1 MKPPQAFGEAHMFI
15 SLQWLREFVPYTG
28 TVQELADRL
37 TMQGLEVEA
46 ILDPFKDIA
55 GIVVGHVAERA
66 PHPESDH
73 LSVCRVDVGGPE
85 LLQIVCGAPNV
96 AAGQNVPVALLGT
109 TMPGGME
116 IKKAKLRGVV
126 STGMIC
132 SERELGLS
140 EDHVG
145 IMVLP
150 ASLRPGQLLTEALG
164 LEREVIEV
172 SITPNRADCL
182 SVLGIARETALG
194 FGLPLTMPA
203 LNLKE
208 DADAGDATKVV
219 RIDIKDGE
227 LCPVYRARVLTG
239 AKIGPSPDWMR
250 YRLLAIGQR
259 PISNIVDVTNY
270 ILMEL
275 GQPLHS
281 FDRALL
287 KGDVIRVAPATPD
300 KEVGQSITTLDGQE
314 RKLLG
319 SDLLIWD
326 AERPV
331 ALAGVMGGANSSITD
346 ASTEVLLECAI
357 FRPGTIRKTA
367 RRLALPSES
376 SYRFERGVD
385 QAGSLFALE
394 RASQLMAEVSGAK
407 VMRGIAMS
415 EPKPW
420 VAREHDFRIERCNA
434 LLGLELTP
442 EFCRATLTGLGCPVN
457 DADPARWRVGSP
469 SYRLDLER
477 EVDLFEECGRV
488 YGLDRIPAVLPRISK
503 ALDSVQM
510 SDTEFGFLQ
519 ELKAW
524 AVGSG
529 LREAINYSFVGT
541 DDLDRL
547 NLPVE
552 GRIRIAN
559 PLSED
564 QNVLRTEI
572 APGLLNNVRHNLAQ
586 GNASVRL
593 FEIAKAFVEDAA
605 SDTGARENS
614 RLGMLVHGARHSQ
627 EWPWEQG
634 EADYLDVK
642 GLVENLLAH
651 LRLGVGAYVLE
662 PEHPYLAP
670 CVRVEVSDTKAGK
683 SGAKLVGRIGRVEP
697 KIADAYHA
705 RKEVWLADLDADL
718 LRALSRATTPSF
730 KSLPKFPPVRRDVTV
745 ICPATLHAE
754 AVEAAIREIK
764 PKNLESLALV
774 AVYAPED
781 SSETTRNLTFRL
793 TYRHAER
800 TLVDKEVDKEH
811 GKVLAGLPQKL
822 PVRI

>member
-1 MKPPQAFGEAHMFI
+1 MFV

-28 TVQELADRL
+28 SVQDLADRL

-46 ILDPFKDIA
+46 ILDPFEAIA
-55 GIVVGHVAERA
+55 KIVVGHVLERA
-66 PHPESDH
+66 AHPESDH
-73 LSVCRVDVGGPE
+73 LSVCTVDVGQPE
-85 LLQIVCGAPNV
+85 TLQIVCGAPNV
-96 AAGQNVPVALLGT
+96 AKGQNVPVATIGT

-116 IKKAKLRGVV
+116 IKRAKLRGVE
-126 STGMIC
+126 SRGMIC
-132 SERELGLS
+132 SGRELGLS
-140 EDHVG
+140 EEHAG

-150 ASLRPGQLLTEALG
+150 PDFKPGQLLTEALG

-182 SVLGIARETALG
+182 SVLGIAREAALG
-194 FGLPLTMPA
+194 FGLPLSMPK
-203 LNLKE
+203 LDLVE
-208 DADAGDATKVV
+208 DASAGDAEKLV
-219 RIDIKDGE
+219 RIDIADPE

-239 AKIGPSPDWMR
+239 AKIGPSPDWLR

-275 GQPLHS
+275 GQPLHA
-281 FDRALL
+281 FDKSLL

-300 KEVGQSITTLDGQE
+300 QEGGQQITTLDGQE

-331 ALAGVMGGANSSITD
+331 ALAGVMGGANSSISG

-367 RRLALPSES
+367 RRLALPSEA

-385 QAGSLFALE
+385 QVGSLFALN
-394 RASQLMAEVSGAK
+394 RAAQLMAEVSGAK
-407 VMRGIAMS
+407 VMSGIACS

-420 VAREHDFRIERCNA
+420 ADRSHIFRIGRCNA

-442 EFCRATLTGLGCPVN
+442 EFCRTTLTGLGCGVDDSI
-457 DADPARWRVGSP
+457 DAGGPACWQVSSP
-469 SYRLDLER
+469 SHRLDLER

-488 YGLDRIPAVLPRISK
+488 HGLDRIPAVLPKISK
-503 ALDSVQM
+503 SLDSVQL

-519 ELKAW
+519 GLKAW

-529 LREAINYSFVGT
+529 LREAVNYSFVGT

-552 GRIRIAN
+552 GRIKIAN

-564 QNVLRTEI
+564 QDVLRTEI
-572 APGLLNNVRHNLAQ
+572 APGLLNNVRHNISQ
-586 GNASVRL
+586 GNACLRL
-593 FEIAKAFVEDAA
+593 FEVAKAFIADPT
-605 SDTGARENS
+605 SDTSARENS
-614 RLGMLVHGARHSQ
+614 RLGLLVHGLRHSQ

-642 GLVENLLAH
+642 GLVENLLGH
-651 LRLGVGAYVLE
+651 YRLADQKNPASFVLE
-662 PEHPYLAP
+662 PGHPYLEP
-670 CVRVEVSDTKAGK
+670 CVRVEAPCKDGGK
-683 SGAKLVGRIGRVEP
+683 LIGRMGRVQP

-705 RKEVWLADLDADL
+705 RKDIWLADLDADL
-718 LRALSRATTPSF
+718 LRELSRALTPVF
-730 KSLPKFPPVRRDVTV
+730 RSLPKFPPVRRDVTV
-745 ICPATLHAE
+745 ICPATLKSSE
-754 AVEAAIREIK
+754 VEAAIRDIR
-764 PKNLESLALV
+764 PKQLESLALV
-774 AVYAPED
+774 AVYAPEAAD
-781 SSETTRNLTFRL
+781 SATAERNLTFRL
-793 TYRHAER
+793 TYRHNER

-811 GKVLAGLPQKL
+811 GKVLSGLPQKL

>member
-1 MKPPQAFGEAHMFI
+1 MHI
-15 SLQWLREFVPYTG
+15 SLQWLREFVPFQG
-28 TVQELADRL
+28 TVQELAERL

-46 ILDPFKDIA
+46 IIDPFEAIA
-55 GIVVGHVAERA
+55 SIVVGHVLECAD
-66 PHPESDH
+66 HPDSDH
-73 LSVCRVDVGGPE
+73 LHVCSVDVGGPE
-85 LLQIVCGAPNV
+85 VLQIVCGAPNV
-96 AAGQNVPVALLGT
+96 AKGQKVPVALIGT
-109 TMPGGME
+109 TMPGGMQ
-116 IKKAKLRGVV
+116 IKKGKLRGVA
-126 STGMIC
+126 SHGMIC

-140 EDHVG
+140 EDHEG

-150 ASLRPGQLLTEALG
+150 ETFAPGKLLVDALG

-208 DADAGDATKVV
+208 DASAGDANTVV
-219 RIDIKDGE
+219 RIDIADGE
-227 LCPVYRARVLTG
+227 LCPVYRARALTG
-239 AKIGPSPDWMR
+239 VKIAKSPDWMR
-250 YRLLAIGQR
+250 YRLIAIGQR

-281 FDRALL
+281 FDRSLL
-287 KGDVIRVAPATPD
+287 KGDVIRIAPASD
-300 KEVGQSITTLDGQE
+300 GQSITTLDGQE

-346 ASTEVLLECAI
+346 ESTEVLLECAI

-367 RRLALPSES
+367 RRLALPSEA

-385 QAGSLFALE
+385 QVGSLFALE
-394 RASQLMAEVSGAK
+394 RAAQLMAEVSGAR
-407 VMRGIAMS
+407 VLTGIAMA

-420 VAREHDFRIERCNA
+420 AERSHGFRIDRCNA
-434 LLGLELTP
+434 LLGLSLTP
-442 EFCRATLTGLGCPVN
+442 EFCKTTLTGLGCTVDDSN
-457 DADPARWRVGSP
+457 AANWRVTSP
-469 SYRLDLER
+469 PHRLDLER

-488 YGLDRIPAVLPRISK
+488 HGLDRIPAVLPRISK
-503 ALDSVQM
+503 SLDSVQM
-510 SDTEFGFLQ
+510 RDTEFGFLQ
-519 ELKAW
+519 RLKAW
-524 AVGSG
+524 AVGAG

-552 GRIRIAN
+552 GRITIAN

-586 GNASVRL
+586 GNASLRL
-593 FEIAKAFVEDAA
+593 FEVAKAFVEDTT

-651 LRLGVGAYVLE
+651 LRLGPASFILE
-662 PEHPYLAP
+662 PAHPYLEP
-670 CVRVEVSDTKAGK
+670 CVRVEVAAK
-683 SGAKLVGRIGRVEP
+683 SGVRLVGRMGRVQP

-705 RKEVWLADLDADL
+705 RKDIWLADMDADL
-718 LRALSRATTPSF
+718 LRELSRATKPSF

-754 AVEAAIREIK
+754 AIEAAVLEIK

-774 AVYAPED
+774 AVYAPEGTAD
-781 SSETTRNLTFRL
+781 GKGERNLTFRL
-793 TYRHAER
+793 TYRHADR

-811 GKVLAGLPQKL
+811 GKVLSGLPQKL

>member
-1 MKPPQAFGEAHMFI
+1 MHI

-28 TVQELADRL
+28 TVKDLADRL

-46 ILDPFKDIA
+46 ILDPFASIA
-55 GIVVGHVAERA
+55 QIVVGHVLERA
-66 PHPESDH
+66 QHPESDH
-73 LSVCRVDVGGPE
+73 LSICTVDVGQPE
-85 LLQIVCGAPNV
+85 MLTIVCGAPNV
-96 AAGQNVPVALLGT
+96 AKGQNVPVALIGT

-116 IKKAKLRGVV
+116 IKRAKLRGVE
-126 STGMIC
+126 SRGMIC

-140 EDHVG
+140 EEHAG

-150 ASLRPGQLLTEALG
+150 AGLRSGQLLTEALG

-182 SVLGIARETALG
+182 SVLGIAREAALG
-194 FGLPLTMPA
+194 FGLPLTMPKV
-203 LNLKE
+203 NLVE
-208 DADAGDATKVV
+208 DASAGDATKVV
-219 RIDIKDGE
+219 RIDIPDGE
-227 LCPVYRARVLTG
+227 LCPVYRGRVLTN
-239 AKIGPSPDWMR
+239 AKIGPSPDWLR

-275 GQPLHS
+275 GQPLHA
-281 FDRALL
+281 FDRSLL
-287 KGDVIRVAPATPD
+287 KGDVIRVAPATD
-300 KEVGQSITTLDGQE
+300 GQAITTLDGAE

-331 ALAGVMGGANSSITD
+331 ALAGVMGGANSSISD

-367 RRLALPSES
+367 RRLALPSEA

-385 QAGSLFALE
+385 QVGSLFALE
-394 RASQLMAEVSGAK
+394 RATQLMAEVSGAK
-407 VMRGIAMS
+407 VMTGIAVS

-420 VAREHDFRIERCNA
+420 ADRLHIFRIDRCNA
-434 LLGLELTP
+434 LLGLDLTP
-442 EFCRATLTGLGCPVN
+442 EFCRTTLTGLGCNVN
-457 DADPARWRVGSP
+457 DSDPACWRVSSP
-469 SYRLDLER
+469 PHRLDLER

-488 YGLDRIPAVLPRISK
+488 HGLDRIPAVLPKISK
-503 ALDSVQM
+503 SLDSVQM
-510 SDTEFGFLQ
+510 SDTEFGFIQ
-519 ELKAW
+519 GLKAW
-524 AVGSG
+524 AVGAG

-541 DDLDRL
+541 GDLDRL

-564 QNVLRTEI
+564 QDVLRTEI
-572 APGLLNNVRHNLAQ
+572 APGLLNNVRHNLSQ
-586 GNASVRL
+586 GNASLRL
-593 FEIAKAFVEDAA
+593 FEVAKAFVADAT
-605 SDTGARENS
+605 SDTSAAENS
-614 RLGMLVHGARHSQ
+614 RLGLLVHGLRHSQ

-642 GLVENLLAH
+642 GLVENLLVH
-651 LRLGVGAYVLE
+651 YCLGVADYVLE
-662 PEHPYLAP
+662 PGHAYLEP
-670 CVRVEVSDTKAGK
+670 CVRMVVGGK
-683 SGAKLVGRIGRVEP
+683 LIGRIGRVQP

-705 RKEVWLADLDADL
+705 RKDIWLADLDADL
-718 LRALSRATTPSF
+718 LRTLSRATTPVF
-730 KSLPKFPPVRRDVTV
+730 RSLPKFPPVRRDVTV
-745 ICPATLHAE
+745 ICPASLKASE
-754 AVEAAIREIK
+754 IEAAIRDIR
-764 PKNLESLALV
+764 PKQLEGLALV
-774 AVYAPED
+774 AVYAPETNASD
-781 SSETTRNLTFRL
+781 TAAERNLTFRL

-811 GKVLAGLPQKL
+811 GKVLSGLPQKL

>member
-1 MKPPQAFGEAHMFI
+1 MLI

-28 TVQELADRL
+28 TVQALADRL

-46 ILDPFKDIA
+46 ILDPFESIA
-55 GIVVGHVAERA
+55 GIVVGHVLECA

-73 LSVCRVDVGGPE
+73 LSVCSVDLGAGEPA
-85 LLQIVCGAPNV
+85 QIVCGAPNV
-96 AAGQNVPVALLGT
+96 AKGQKVPVAPMGA
-109 TMPGGME
+109 TMPDGMQ
-116 IKKAKLRGVV
+116 IKKTKLRGVL
-126 STGMIC
+126 SCGMIC

-140 EDHVG
+140 EDHAG

-150 ASLRPGQLLTEALG
+150 GDFVPGAPLVDALR

-182 SVLGIARETALG
+182 SVLGIAREAALG
-194 FGLPLTMPA
+194 FGLPLTMPT
-203 LNLKE
+203 LNLVE
-208 DADAGDATKVV
+208 DPAAGDAAKAV
-219 RIDIKDGE
+219 RLQIDDPE

-239 AKIGPSPDWMR
+239 AAIKPSPAWMR

-259 PISNIVDVTNY
+259 PINNIVDVTNY

-281 FDRALL
+281 FDRTLL
-287 KGDVIRVAPATPD
+287 KGGVIRVAPATPD
-300 KEVGQSITTLDGQE
+300 AECGRTITTLDGQE

-331 ALAGVMGGANSSITD
+331 ALAGVMGGANSSISD

-367 RRLALPSES
+367 RRLALPSEA

-385 QAGSLFALE
+385 QVGSVFALE
-394 RASQLMAEVSGAK
+394 RATQLMAELSGAK
-407 VMRGIAMS
+407 VMAGVAVA

-420 VAREHDFRIERCNA
+420 AKREHIFRIAKCNA

-442 EFCRATLTGLGCPVN
+442 EFCRTTLTGLGCTV
-457 DADPARWRVGSP
+457 DATDPACWRVGSP
-469 SYRLDLER
+469 PHRLDLER

-488 YGLDRIPAVLPRISK
+488 HGLDRIPAVLPKISK
-503 ALDSVQM
+503 SLDSAQT
-510 SDTEFGFLQ
+510 SDTEFGFIQ
-519 ELKAW
+519 ALKAW

-547 NLPVE
+547 NLPLE
-552 GRIRIAN
+552 GRITIAN

-564 QNVLRTEI
+564 QNVLRTAI
-572 APGLLNNVRHNLAQ
+572 APGLLNNVRHNIAQ
-586 GNASVRL
+586 GNASLRL
-593 FEIAKAFVEDAA
+593 FEVAKSFHEDAA

-614 RLGMLVHGARHSQ
+614 RLGILVHGPRHTQ
-627 EWPWEQG
+627 EWPWDQG

-651 LRLGVGAYVLE
+651 LRLASADKGAAFILE
-662 PEHPYLAP
+662 PEHPYLEP
-670 CVRVEVSDTKAGK
+670 CVRVEVASKTGVH
-683 SGAKLVGRIGRVEP
+683 LVGRIGRVQP

-705 RKEVWLADLDADL
+705 RKDVWLADMDADL
-718 LRALSRATTPSF
+718 LRTLSRATKPAF
-730 KSLPKFPPVRRDVTV
+730 RSLPKFPPVRRDVTV
-745 ICPATLHAE
+745 ICPATLQAE
-754 AVEAAIREIK
+754 QVEAAIREMK

-774 AVYAPED
+774 AVYAPQD
-781 SSETTRNLTFRL
+781 NTSSESSESKGERNLTFRL
-793 TYRHAER
+793 TYRHADR

-811 GKVLAGLPQKL
+811 GKVLSGLPQKL

>member
-1 MKPPQAFGEAHMFI
+1 MLI

-28 TVQELADRL
+28 TVQALADRL

-46 ILDPFKDIA
+46 ILDPFESIA
-55 GIVVGHVAERA
+55 SIVVGHVLECAD
-66 PHPESDH
+66 HPDSDH
-73 LSVCRVDVGGPE
+73 LHVCSVDVGAGEP
-85 LLQIVCGAPNV
+85 LQIVCGAPNV
-96 AAGQNVPVALLGT
+96 AKGQKVPVALIGA
-109 TMPGGME
+109 TMPGGMQ
-116 IKKAKLRGVV
+116 IKKGKLRGVL
-126 STGMIC
+126 SCGMIC

-140 EDHVG
+140 EDHSG

-150 ASLRPGQLLTEALG
+150 EDFKPGALLVDALN

-194 FGLPLTMPA
+194 FGLPLAMPR
-203 LNLKE
+203 LNLVE
-208 DADAGDATKVV
+208 DASAGKADDVV
-219 RIDIKDGE
+219 RIEIADGE

-239 AKIGPSPDWMR
+239 AKIQPSPAWMR

-281 FDRALL
+281 FDRSLL
-287 KGDVIRVAPATPD
+287 KGGVVRVAPAQD
-300 KEVGQSITTLDGQE
+300 GMNITTLDGQE

-331 ALAGVMGGANSSITD
+331 ALAGVMGGANSSISD

-367 RRLALPSES
+367 RRLALPSEA

-385 QAGSLFALE
+385 QVGSVFALE
-394 RASQLMAEVSGAK
+394 RAAQLMAEVSGAK
-407 VMRGIAMS
+407 VLAGVAVA

-420 VAREHDFRIERCNA
+420 ATRTHIFRIAKCNA

-442 EFCRATLTGLGCPVN
+442 EFCRTTLTGLGCQV
-457 DADPARWRVGSP
+457 DAADPACWKVTSP
-469 SYRLDLER
+469 SHRLDLER

-488 YGLDRIPAVLPRISK
+488 HGLDRIPAVLPKISK
-503 ALDSVQM
+503 SLDSTQA
-510 SDTEFGFLQ
+510 SDTVFGFLQ
-519 ELKAW
+519 SLKAW
-524 AVGSG
+524 AVGAG

-547 NLPVE
+547 NLPQA
-552 GRIRIAN
+552 GRIMIAN

-572 APGLLNNVRHNLAQ
+572 APGLLNNVRHNIAQ
-586 GNASVRL
+586 GNGSLRL
-593 FEIAKAFVEDAA
+593 FEIAKAFVEDAT

-614 RLGMLVHGARHSQ
+614 RLGLLVHGQRHTQ

-634 EADYLDVK
+634 EADYLDAK

-651 LRLGVGAYVLE
+651 LRLGPGAFILE
-662 PEHPYLAP
+662 PEHAYLEP
-670 CVRVEVSDTKAGK
+670 CVRVEVSTKTGVH
-683 SGAKLVGRIGRVEP
+683 LVGRIGRVQP

-705 RKEVWLADLDADL
+705 RKDVWLADMDADL
-718 LRALSRATTPSF
+718 LRELSRATKPAF
-730 KSLPKFPPVRRDVTV
+730 KSLPKFPPSRRDVTV
-745 ICPATLHAE
+745 ICPASLRAE
-754 AVEAAIREIK
+754 QVEAAIREMK

-774 AVYAPED
+774 AVYSPED
-781 SSETTRNLTFRL
+781 NKDERNLTFRL
-793 TYRHAER
+793 TYRHADR

>member
-1 MKPPQAFGEAHMFI
+1 MLI
-15 SLQWLREFVPYTG
+15 SVQWLREFVPYTG

-46 ILDPFKDIA
+46 IIDPFESIA
-55 GIVVGHVAERA
+55 GIVVGHVLECAD
-66 PHPESDH
+66 HPDSDH
-73 LSVCRVDVGGPE
+73 LHVCSVDVGGPE
-85 LLQIVCGAPNV
+85 ALQIVCGAPNV
-96 AAGQNVPVALLGT
+96 AKGQKVPVAPIGT
-109 TMPGGME
+109 TMPGGMQ
-116 IKKAKLRGVV
+116 IKKGKLRGVA
-126 STGMIC
+126 SHGMIC

-140 EDHVG
+140 EDHEG

-150 ASLRPGQLLTEALG
+150 ASLRPGQPLTEALG
-164 LEREVIEV
+164 LEREVLEV

-203 LNLKE
+203 LNLVA
-208 DADAGDATKVV
+208 DADAGDATAVV
-219 RIDIKDGE
+219 RIEIADGE
-227 LCPVYRARVLTG
+227 LCPVYRARALSGVTI
-239 AKIGPSPDWMR
+239 AKSPDWLR
-250 YRLLAIGQR
+250 YRLIAIGQR

-275 GQPLHS
+275 GQPLHA
-281 FDRALL
+281 FDRGLL
-287 KGDVIRVAPATPD
+287 KGGVVRVAPAQD
-300 KEVGQSITTLDGQE
+300 GMSITTLDGQE

-331 ALAGVMGGANSSITD
+331 ALAGVMGGANSSVSD
-346 ASTEVLLECAI
+346 ATSEVLLECAI

-367 RRLALPSES
+367 RRLALPSEA

-385 QAGSLFALE
+385 QVASLFALE
-394 RASQLMAEVSGAK
+394 RAAQLMAEVSGAR
-407 VMRGIAMS
+407 VMRGIAVA

-420 VAREHDFRIERCNA
+420 VTREHTFRIDRCNA

-442 EFCRATLTGLGCPVN
+442 EFCKTTLTGLGCGVD
-457 DADPARWRVGSP
+457 DADPANWRVTSP
-469 SYRLDLER
+469 PHRLDLER

-488 YGLDRIPAVLPRISK
+488 HGLDRIPAVLPKISK
-503 ALDSVQM
+503 SLDSVQLR
-510 SDTEFGFLQ
+510 DTEFGFLQ
-519 ELKAW
+519 SLKAW
-524 AVGSG
+524 AVASG
-529 LREAINYSFVGT
+529 LREAVNYSFVGT

-547 NLPVE
+547 HLPQE
-552 GRIRIAN
+552 GRIMIAN

-572 APGLLNNVRHNLAQ
+572 APGLLNNVRHNLSQ
-586 GNASVRL
+586 GNASLRL
-593 FEIAKAFVEDAA
+593 FEIAKAFREDAQ

-614 RLGMLVHGARHSQ
+614 RLGLLVHGARHGQ

-634 EADYLDVK
+634 EADYLDMK

-651 LRLGVGAYVLE
+651 LRLGPAAFVLE
-662 PEHPYLAP
+662 PEHPYLSP
-670 CVRVEVSDTKAGK
+670 CVRVEVP
-683 SGAKLVGRIGRVEP
+683 GADGPVLAGRIGRVEP

-705 RKEVWLADLDADL
+705 RKDVWLADLDADL
-718 LRALSRATTPSF
+718 LRSLHCATSPSF
-730 KSLPKFPPVRRDVTV
+730 RNLPKFPPVRRDVTV
-745 ICPATLHAE
+745 ICPATLNAE
-754 AVEAAIREIK
+754 AVEAAIGELK
-764 PKNLESLALV
+764 PKNLESIALV

-781 SSETTRNLTFRL
+781 KAPDAAEATRNLSFRL

>member
-1 MKPPQAFGEAHMFI
+1 MLI

-28 TVQELADRL
+28 TVQALADRL

-46 ILDPFKDIA
+46 ILDPFESIA
-55 GIVVGHVAERA
+55 KIVVGHVLACA

-73 LSVCRVDVGGPE
+73 LSVCSVDLGAGEPS
-85 LLQIVCGAPNV
+85 QIVCGAPNV
-96 AAGQNVPVALLGT
+96 AQGQKVPVAPLGA
-109 TMPGGME
+109 TMPDGMQ
-116 IKKAKLRGVV
+116 IKKTKLRGVV
-126 STGMIC
+126 SCGMIC

-140 EDHVG
+140 EDHAG

-150 ASLRPGQLLTEALG
+150 EEFVPGQPLVDALN

-194 FGLPLTMPA
+194 FGLPLSMPA
-203 LNLKE
+203 LNLRE
-208 DADAGDATKVV
+208 DAASGAADKAV
-219 RIDIKDGE
+219 RIEIADGE

-239 AKIGPSPDWMR
+239 AAIKPSPAWMR

-275 GQPLHS
+275 GQPLHA
-281 FDRALL
+281 FDRGLL
-287 KGDVIRVAPATPD
+287 KGGVIRVAPATD
-300 KEVGQSITTLDGQE
+300 GQALTTLDGQE

-331 ALAGVMGGANSSITD
+331 ALAGVMGGANSSISD

-367 RRLALPSES
+367 RRLALPSEA

-385 QAGSLFALE
+385 QAGSVFALE
-394 RASQLMAEVSGAK
+394 RAAQLMAEVSGAK
-407 VMRGIAMS
+407 VLSGVAAS

-420 VAREHDFRIERCNA
+420 AARTHIFRIERCNA
-434 LLGLELTP
+434 LLGLTLTP
-442 EFCRATLTGLGCPVN
+442 EFCRTTLTGLGCGVD
-457 DADPARWRVGSP
+457 DADPACWRVSSP
-469 SYRLDLER
+469 PHRLDLER

-488 YGLDRIPAVLPRISK
+488 HGLDRIPALLPKISK
-503 ALDSVQM
+503 SLDSAQT

-519 ELKAW
+519 ALKAW
-524 AVGSG
+524 AVGAG

-547 NLPVE
+547 NLPAE
-552 GRIRIAN
+552 GRIQIAN

-572 APGLLNNVRHNLAQ
+572 APGLLNNVRHNIAQ
-586 GNASVRL
+586 GNASLRL
-593 FEIAKAFVEDAA
+593 FEVAKAFVEDAA

-614 RLGMLVHGARHSQ
+614 RLGMLAHGARHAQ
-627 EWPWEQG
+627 EWPWGQG

-651 LRLGVGAYVLE
+651 LRLGPGAFVLE
-662 PEHPYLAP
+662 PEHAYLEP
-670 CVRVEVSDTKAGK
+670 CVRVEVGN
-683 SGAKLVGRIGRVEP
+683 GGGVRLVGRIGRVQP

-705 RKEVWLADLDADL
+705 RKDVWLADMDADL
-718 LRALSRATTPSF
+718 LRALSRATKPAF
-730 KSLPKFPPVRRDVTV
+730 RSLPKFPPVRRDVTV
-745 ICPATLHAE
+745 ICPATLQAE
-754 AVEAAIREIK
+754 QIEAAIREIK

-781 SSETTRNLTFRL
+781 NKAERNLTFRL

-811 GKVLAGLPQKL
+811 GKALSGLAQKL

>member
-1 MKPPQAFGEAHMFI
+1 MLI

-46 ILDPFKDIA
+46 ILDPFESIA
-55 GIVVGHVAERA
+55 KIVVGHVAERA

-96 AAGQNVPVALLGT
+96 AAGQNVPVALMGT

-140 EDHVG
+140 EDHAG

-150 ASLRPGQLLTEALG
+150 ASFRPGQLLTEALG

-203 LNLKE
+203 LNLVE

-219 RIDIKDGE
+219 RIDIPDGE

-239 AKIGPSPDWMR
+239 ATIGPSPAWMR

-287 KGDVIRVAPATPD
+287 KGDVIRVAPAKD
-300 KEVGQSITTLDGQE
+300 GQTITTLDGQE

-367 RRLALPSES
+367 RRLALPSEA

-385 QAGSLFALE
+385 QVGSLFALE

-407 VMRGIAMS
+407 VMRGIAVS

-420 VAREHDFRIERCNA
+420 VEREHSFRLDRCNA
-434 LLGLELTP
+434 LLGLTLTP
-442 EFCRATLTGLGCPVN
+442 EFCKTTLTGLGCPVN
-457 DADPARWRVGSP
+457 DADPACWRVGSP

-488 YGLDRIPAVLPRISK
+488 HGLDRIPAVLPKISK
-503 ALDSVQM
+503 SLDSVQM
-510 SDTEFGFLQ
+510 SDTEFGFIQ
-519 ELKAW
+519 ALKAW
-524 AVGSG
+524 GVGSG

-572 APGLLNNVRHNLAQ
+572 APGLLNNVRHNLSQ
-586 GNASVRL
+586 GNASLRL

-651 LRLGVGAYVLE
+651 LRLGPGNFVLE

-670 CVRVEVSDTKAGK
+670 CVRVEVAAK
-683 SGAKLVGRIGRVEP
+683 SGPKLVGRMGRVEP

-705 RKEVWLADLDADL
+705 RKEVWLADLDVDL
-718 LRALSRATTPSF
+718 LRALSRATTPAF

-781 SSETTRNLTFRL
+781 NAVERNLTFRL

>member
-1 MKPPQAFGEAHMFI
+1 MLI

-46 ILDPFKDIA
+46 IFDPFKEIA
-55 GIVVGHVAERA
+55 GIVVGHVLECAD
-66 PHPESDH
+66 HPDSDH
-73 LSVCRVDVGGPE
+73 LHVCSVDVGGPE
-85 LLQIVCGAPNV
+85 ALQIVCGAPNV
-96 AAGQNVPVALLGT
+96 AKGQKVPVALVGT
-109 TMPGGME
+109 TMPGGMQ
-116 IKKAKLRGVV
+116 IKKGKLRGVA
-126 STGMIC
+126 SHGMIC

-140 EDHVG
+140 EEHEG

-150 ASLRPGQLLTEALG
+150 ASFAPGTPLVDALG

-208 DADAGDATKVV
+208 NATVGDAAKSV
-219 RIDIKDGE
+219 RIDIADGE

-239 AKIGPSPDWMR
+239 AKIGKSPDWLR
-250 YRLLAIGQR
+250 YRLIAIGQR

-281 FDRALL
+281 FDRSLL
-287 KGDVIRVAPATPD
+287 KGDVIRVAPAND
-300 KEVGQSITTLDGQE
+300 IQSITTLDGQE

-346 ASTEVLLECAI
+346 SSTEVLLECAI

-385 QAGSLFALE
+385 QVGSLFALE
-394 RASQLMAEVSGAK
+394 RAAQLMAEVSGAQ
-407 VMRGIAMS
+407 VMAGIAAS

-420 VAREHDFRIERCNA
+420 AKREHIFRLDRCNA
-434 LLGLELTP
+434 LLGISLSA
-442 EFCRATLTGLGCPVN
+442 EFCRSTLTGLGCTVDDT
-457 DADPARWRVGSP
+457 DAACWRVGSP
-469 SYRLDLER
+469 SHRLDLER

-488 YGLDRIPAVLPRISK
+488 YGLDRIPAVLPEISK
-503 ALDSVQM
+503 SLESVQM
-510 SDTEFGFLQ
+510 SDTEFGFIQ
-519 ELKAW
+519 ALKAW
-524 AVGSG
+524 SVGSG
-529 LREAINYSFVGT
+529 LREAVNYSFVGT
-541 DDLDRL
+541 ADLDRL
-547 NLPVE
+547 NLPVA
-552 GRIRIAN
+552 GRIKIAN

-564 QNVLRTEI
+564 QDVLRTEI
-572 APGLLNNVRHNLAQ
+572 APGLLNNVRHNLSQ
-586 GNASVRL
+586 GNACLRL
-593 FEIAKAFVEDAA
+593 FEVAKAFVEDAD

-634 EADYLDVK
+634 EADYQDVK
-642 GLVENLLAH
+642 GLAENLLVH
-651 LRLGVGAYVLE
+651 LRLGAANYVLE
-662 PEHPYLAP
+662 QEHPYLSP
-670 CVRVEVSDTKAGK
+670 CVRVELPGT
-683 SGAKLVGRIGRVEP
+683 SGPVLVGRLGRVEP
-697 KIADAYHA
+697 KIADCYHA
-705 RKEVWLADLDADL
+705 RKDIWLADLDVDL
-718 LRALSRATTPSF
+718 LRALSRATKPSF

-745 ICPATLHAE
+745 ICPATMHAE
-754 AVEAAIREIK
+754 AVEAAIRELK

-774 AVYAPED
+774 AVYAPEA
-781 SSETTRNLTFRL
+781 SEDKAANAAEATRNLTFRL

-811 GKVLAGLPQKL
+811 GKVLTGLPQKL

>member
-1 MKPPQAFGEAHMFI
+1 MLI

-28 TVQELADRL
+28 TVQALADRL

-46 ILDPFKDIA
+46 ILDPFESIA
-55 GIVVGHVAERA
+55 KIVVGHVLECAA
-66 PHPESDH
+66 HPDSDH
-73 LSVCRVDVGGPE
+73 LHVCTVDVGAAE
-85 LLQIVCGAPNV
+85 ALQIVCGAPNV
-96 AAGQNVPVALLGT
+96 DKGQKVPVALIGT
-109 TMPGGME
+109 TMPDGMQ
-116 IKKAKLRGVV
+116 IKKGKLRGVA
-126 STGMIC
+126 SHGMIC

-140 EDHVG
+140 EDHNG

-150 ASLRPGQLLTEALG
+150 ESFTPGRLLVEALG

-194 FGLPLTMPA
+194 FGLPLSMPG
-203 LNLKE
+203 LNLVE
-208 DADAGDATKVV
+208 DAAAGDATKAV
-219 RIDIKDGE
+219 RLEIADGE

-239 AKIGPSPDWMR
+239 AKIQPSPAWMR
-250 YRLLAIGQR
+250 HRLLAVGQR
-259 PISNIVDVTNY
+259 PINNIVDVTNY

-287 KGDVIRVAPATPD
+287 KGDVIRVAPAAD
-300 KEVGQSITTLDGQE
+300 GMVITTLDGQE

-331 ALAGVMGGANSSITD
+331 ALAGVMGGANSSISD

-367 RRLALPSES
+367 RRLALPSEA

-385 QAGSLFALE
+385 QVGSVFALE
-394 RASQLMAEVSGAK
+394 RAAQLMAETSGAK
-407 VMRGIAMS
+407 VMAGVAVA

-420 VAREHDFRIERCNA
+420 TGRQQIFRIAKCNA

-442 EFCRATLTGLGCPVN
+442 EFCRTTLTGLGCRV
-457 DADPARWRVGSP
+457 DEADPACWRVASP
-469 SYRLDLER
+469 SHRLDLER

-488 YGLDRIPAVLPRISK
+488 HGLDRIPAVLPKISK
-503 ALDSVQM
+503 ALDSTQA
-510 SDTEFGFLQ
+510 SDTVFGFIQ
-519 ELKAW
+519 ALKAW
-524 AVGSG
+524 AVGAG
-529 LREAINYSFVGT
+529 LREAINYSFVGS

-547 NLPVE
+547 NLPE
-552 GRIRIAN
+552 AGRIRIAN

-564 QNVLRTEI
+564 QNTLRTEI
-572 APGLLNNVRHNLAQ
+572 APGLLNNVRHNIAQ
-586 GNASVRL
+586 GNASLRL
-593 FEIAKAFVEDAA
+593 FEVAKSFREDAT

-614 RLGMLVHGARHSQ
+614 RLGMLVHGARHTQ

-634 EADYLDVK
+634 EVDYLDVK
-642 GLVENLLAH
+642 GLVENLLQH
-651 LRLGVGAYVLE
+651 LRLGPAAYVLD
-662 PEHPYLAP
+662 PGHPYLEP
-670 CVRVEVSDTKAGK
+670 CVRVELAGK
-683 SGAKLVGRIGRVEP
+683 DGVSLVGRIGRVQP

-705 RKEVWLADLDADL
+705 RKDVWLADLDADL
-718 LRALSRATTPSF
+718 LRDLSRATKPAF
-730 KSLPKFPPVRRDVTV
+730 ASLPKFPPVRRDVTV
-745 ICPATLHAE
+745 ICPADLRAE
-754 AVEAAIREIK
+754 LVEAAIRELK

-774 AVYAPED
+774 AVYAPE
-781 SSETTRNLTFRL
+781 STGGAKAERNLTFRL
-793 TYRHAER
+793 TYRHADR

-811 GKVLAGLPQKL
+811 GKVLSGLPQKL

>member
-1 MKPPQAFGEAHMFI
+1 MFI

-28 TVQELADRL
+28 TVKDLADRL
-37 TMQGLEVEA
+37 TMQGLEVEGVF
-46 ILDPFKDIA
+46 DPFVSIA
-55 GIVVGHVAERA
+55 SIVVGHVSERVA
-66 PHPESDH
+66 HPEADK
-73 LSVCRVDVGGPE
+73 LSVCTVDVGQPE
-85 LLQIVCGAPNV
+85 PLQIVCGAPNV
-96 AAGQNVPVALLGT
+96 AKGQNVPVALMGT

-126 STGMIC
+126 SCGMIC

-140 EDHVG
+140 EEHAG

-150 ASLRPGQLLTEALG
+150 SAFKPGQLLTEALG

-182 SVLGIARETALG
+182 SVLGIAREAALG
-194 FGLPLTMPA
+194 FGLPLSMPK
-203 LNLKE
+203 LNLVE
-208 DADAGDATKVV
+208 DPAAGDATKVL
-219 RIDIKDGE
+219 RIDIADGE

-239 AKIGPSPDWMR
+239 AKIGPSPDWLR

-275 GQPLHS
+275 GQPLHA
-281 FDRALL
+281 FDRGLL
-287 KGDVIRVAPATPD
+287 KGDVIRVAPASD
-300 KEVGQSITTLDGQE
+300 GQTITTLDGQE

-326 AERPV
+326 AERLV
-331 ALAGVMGGANSSITD
+331 ALAGVMGGGNSSISE
-346 ASTEVLLECAI
+346 ASTEVVLECAI

-367 RRLALPSES
+367 RRLALPSEA

-385 QAGSLFALE
+385 QVGSLFALE
-394 RASQLMAEVSGAK
+394 RAAQLMAEVSGAK
-407 VMRGIAMS
+407 VLQGIACA

-420 VAREHDFRIERCNA
+420 ADRSHIFRIARCNA
-434 LLGLELTP
+434 LLGLDLTD
-442 EFCRATLTGLGCPVN
+442 EFCRTTLTGLGCGV
-457 DADPARWRVGSP
+457 DASDPACWQVSSP
-469 SYRLDLER
+469 SHRLDLER

-488 YGLDRIPAVLPRISK
+488 HGLDRIPAVLPKISK
-503 ALDSVQM
+503 SLDSVQM

-519 ELKAW
+519 GLKAW
-524 AVGSG
+524 AVGAG

-547 NLPVE
+547 NLPE
-552 GRIRIAN
+552 QGRIRIAN

-564 QNVLRTEI
+564 QNVLRLEI
-572 APGLLNNVRHNLAQ
+572 APGLLNNVRHNLSQ
-586 GNASVRL
+586 GNASLRL
-593 FEIAKAFVEDAA
+593 FEVAKAFVSDAS
-605 SDTGARENS
+605 SDTSARENS
-614 RLGMLVHGARHSQ
+614 RLGMLVHGQRHSQ

-634 EADYLDVK
+634 EAGYQDVK
-642 GLVENLLAH
+642 GLVENLLTH
-651 LRLGVGAYVLE
+651 YRLGVGQYVLE
-662 PEHPYLAP
+662 PGHAYLEP
-670 CVRVEVSDTKAGK
+670 CVRVELPGKDGDT
-683 SGAKLVGRIGRVEP
+683 LIGRLGRVQP

-705 RKEVWLADLDADL
+705 RKDIWLADLDADL
-718 LRALSRATTPSF
+718 LRSLSRANTPRF

-745 ICPATLHAE
+745 ICPATLKSQD
-754 AVEAAIREIK
+754 VEAAIRDIR
-764 PKNLESLALV
+764 PKQLESLALV
-774 AVYAPED
+774 AVYTPEATASD
-781 SSETTRNLTFRL
+781 ASAERNLTFRL

-811 GKVLAGLPQKL
+811 GKVLSGLPQKL

>member
-1 MKPPQAFGEAHMFI
+1 MLI

-28 TVQELADRL
+28 TVQALADRL

-46 ILDPFKDIA
+46 ILDPFESIA
-55 GIVVGHVAERA
+55 TIVVGHVLECAD
-66 PHPESDH
+66 HPDSDH
-73 LSVCRVDVGGPE
+73 LHVCSVDVGAGEP
-85 LLQIVCGAPNV
+85 LQIVCGAPNV
-96 AAGQNVPVALLGT
+96 AKGQKVPVATIGA
-109 TMPGGME
+109 TMPDGMQ
-116 IKKAKLRGVV
+116 IKKGKLRGVL
-126 STGMIC
+126 SCGMIC

-140 EDHVG
+140 EDHAG

-150 ASLRPGQLLTEALG
+150 EAFAPGALLVDALG

-194 FGLPLTMPA
+194 FGLPLSMPK
-203 LNLKE
+203 LNLAE
-208 DADAGDATKVV
+208 DAAAGKADDAV
-219 RIDIKDGE
+219 RIEIADGE

-239 AKIGPSPDWMR
+239 AKIKPSPAWMR

-287 KGDVIRVAPATPD
+287 KGGVIRVAPAQD
-300 KEVGQSITTLDGQE
+300 GQTITTLDGQE

-331 ALAGVMGGANSSITD
+331 ALAGVMGGANSSISDT
-346 ASTEVLLECAI
+346 STEVLLECAI

-367 RRLALPSES
+367 RRLALPSEA

-385 QAGSLFALE
+385 QVGSVFALE
-394 RASQLMAEVSGAK
+394 RAAQLMAEVSGAK
-407 VMRGIAMS
+407 VLAGVAVS

-420 VAREHDFRIERCNA
+420 AAREHSFRIARCNA

-442 EFCRATLTGLGCPVN
+442 EFCRTTLTGLGCQVG
-457 DADPARWRVGSP
+457 DADPACWRVGSP
-469 SYRLDLER
+469 SHRLDLER

-488 YGLDRIPAVLPRISK
+488 HGLDRIPAVLPKISK
-503 ALDSVQM
+503 SLDSAQT
-510 SDTEFGFLQ
+510 SDTVFGFLQ
-519 ELKAW
+519 ALKAW
-524 AVGSG
+524 AVGAG
-529 LREAINYSFVGT
+529 LREAINYSFVGA

-547 NLPVE
+547 NLPAQ
-552 GRIRIAN
+552 GRITIAN

-572 APGLLNNVRHNLAQ
+572 APGLLNNVRHNIAQ
-586 GNASVRL
+586 GNASLRL
-593 FEIAKAFVEDAA
+593 FEVAKAFHEDAT

-614 RLGMLVHGARHSQ
+614 RLGLLVHGQRHAQ
-627 EWPWEQG
+627 EWPWDQG

-642 GLVENLLAH
+642 GLVENLLTH
-651 LRLGVGAYVLE
+651 LRLATAAQGAAYVLE
-662 PEHPYLAP
+662 PEHAYLEP
-670 CVRVEVSDTKAGK
+670 CVRVEVA
-683 SGAKLVGRIGRVEP
+683 AKTGVHLVGRIGRVQP

-705 RKEVWLADLDADL
+705 RKDVWLADLDADL
-718 LRALSRATTPSF
+718 LRELSRATKPAF
-730 KSLPKFPPVRRDVTV
+730 KSLPKFPPSRRDVTV
-745 ICPATLHAE
+745 ICPATLRAE
-754 AVEAAIREIK
+754 QVEAAIREIK

-774 AVYAPED
+774 AVYTPED
-781 SSETTRNLTFRL
+781 GAPSGAKGEGDSKGERNLTFRL
-793 TYRHAER
+793 TYRHADR

-811 GKVLAGLPQKL
+811 GKVLSGLPQKL

>member
-1 MKPPQAFGEAHMFI
+1 MHI
-15 SLQWLREFVPYTG
+15 SLQWLREFVPYQG
-28 TVQELADRL
+28 TVQDLADRL

-46 ILDPFKDIA
+46 ILDPFESIA
-55 GIVVGHVAERA
+55 KIVVGHVLERV
-66 PHPESDH
+66 PHAESDH
-73 LSVCRVDVGGPE
+73 LSVCTVDVGQPDM
-85 LLQIVCGAPNV
+85 LQIVCGAPNV
-96 AAGQNVPVALLGT
+96 AAGQKVPVATIGT
-109 TMPGGME
+109 TMPGGLE
-116 IKKAKLRGVV
+116 IKRAKLRGVE
-126 STGMIC
+126 SRGMIC

-140 EDHVG
+140 EDHAG

-150 ASLRPGQLLTEALG
+150 ESFRPGQLLTEALG

-182 SVLGIARETALG
+182 SVLGIAREAALG
-194 FGLPLTMPA
+194 FGLPLTMPT
-203 LNLKE
+203 LNLRE
-208 DADAGDATKVV
+208 DASAGDAAKAL
-219 RIDIKDGE
+219 RIDIADAE

-275 GQPLHS
+275 GQPLHA

-300 KEVGQSITTLDGQE
+300 KEVGRSITTLDGQE

-331 ALAGVMGGANSSITD
+331 ALAGVMGGANSSISET
-346 ASTEVLLECAI
+346 STEVVLECAI

-367 RRLALPSES
+367 RRLALPSEA

-385 QAGSLFALE
+385 QVGSLFALE
-394 RASQLMAEVSGAK
+394 RAAQLMAEVSGAR
-407 VMRGIAMS
+407 VYTGIAAS

-420 VAREHDFRIERCNA
+420 ATREHGFRIDRCNA

-442 EFCRATLTGLGCPVN
+442 EFCRTTLTGLGCPVN
-457 DADPARWRVGSP
+457 DADPANWRVTSP
-469 SYRLDLER
+469 SHRLDLER

-488 YGLDRIPAVLPRISK
+488 HGLDRIPAVLPKISK
-503 ALDSVQM
+503 SLDSVQM
-510 SDTEFGFLQ
+510 RDTEFGFIQ
-519 ELKAW
+519 NLKAW
-524 AVGSG
+524 AVGAG
-529 LREAINYSFVGT
+529 LREAVNYSFVGT
-541 DDLDRL
+541 EDLDRL

-552 GRIRIAN
+552 GRIKIAN

-586 GNASVRL
+586 GNACLRL
-593 FEIAKAFVEDAA
+593 FEVAKAFVADET
-605 SDTGARENS
+605 SDTTARENS
-614 RLGMLVHGARHSQ
+614 RLGLLVHGARHAQ

-634 EADYLDVK
+634 EADYQDVK
-642 GLVENLLAH
+642 GLIENLLVH
-651 LRLGVGAYVLE
+651 YRLTSAANPAQYVLE
-662 PEHPYLAP
+662 AAHPYLEP
-670 CVRVEVSDTKAGK
+670 CVRVELPGK
-683 SGAKLVGRIGRVEP
+683 GGVKLLGRIGRVQP
-697 KIADAYHA
+697 KIADGYHA
-705 RKEVWLADLDADL
+705 RKDIWLADMDADL
-718 LRALSRATTPSF
+718 LRELSRATTPAF
-730 KSLPKFPPVRRDVTV
+730 RKLPVFPPSRRDVTV
-745 ICPATLHAE
+745 ICPATMHAQ
-754 AVEAAIREIK
+754 AVENAIREIK
-764 PKNLESLALV
+764 PKLLESLALV

-781 SSETTRNLTFRL
+781 KADDSKGERNLTFRL

-811 GKVLAGLPQKL
+811 AKVLTGLPQKL

>member
-1 MKPPQAFGEAHMFI
+1 MLI

-28 TVQELADRL
+28 SVQALADRL

-46 ILDPFKDIA
+46 IIDPFESIGK
-55 GIVVGHVAERA
+55 IVVGHVLECA

-73 LSVCRVDVGGPE
+73 LSVCSVDLGESEPA
-85 LLQIVCGAPNV
+85 QIVCGAPNV
-96 AAGQNVPVALLGT
+96 AKGQHVPVAPLGA
-109 TMPGGME
+109 TMPGGMQ
-116 IKKAKLRGVV
+116 IKKTKLRGVL
-126 STGMIC
+126 SCGMIC

-140 EDHVG
+140 EDHAG

-150 ASLRPGQLLTEALG
+150 AGFKPGQLLTEALG

-182 SVLGIARETALG
+182 SVLGIAREAALG
-194 FGLPLTMPA
+194 FGLPLTMPT
-203 LNLKE
+203 LKPVE
-208 DADAGDATKVV
+208 DAAAGKAEDVV
-219 RIDIKDGE
+219 RIDIADGE

-239 AKIGPSPDWMR
+239 ANIKPSPDWMR

-259 PISNIVDVTNY
+259 PINNIVDVTNY

-281 FDRALL
+281 FDRSLL
-287 KGDVIRVAPATPD
+287 KGGVVRVAPATD
-300 KEVGQSITTLDGQE
+300 GMQLTTLDGAE

-367 RRLALPSES
+367 RRLALPSEA

-385 QAGSLFALE
+385 QVGSLFALE
-394 RASQLMAEVSGAK
+394 RAAQLMAEVSGAK
-407 VMRGIAMS
+407 VMAGIAAS

-420 VAREHDFRIERCNA
+420 AERSHIFRIAKCNA

-442 EFCRATLTGLGCPVN
+442 EFCNTTLTGLGCHV
-457 DADPARWRVGSP
+457 DAADPACWRVGSP
-469 SYRLDLER
+469 PHRLDLER

-488 YGLDRIPAVLPRISK
+488 HGLDRIPAVLPKISK
-503 ALDSVQM
+503 ALNSAQT

-519 ELKAW
+519 QLKLWGMGA
-524 AVGSG
+524 G

-586 GNASVRL
+586 GNASLRL
-593 FEIAKAFVEDAA
+593 FEVAKAFAEDPA

-614 RLGMLVHGARHSQ
+614 RLGMLVHGARHAQ

-642 GLVENLLAH
+642 GLVENLLSH
-651 LRLGVGAYVLE
+651 LRLGPAAYVLE
-662 PEHPYLAP
+662 PEHAYLAP
-670 CVRVEVSDTKAGK
+670 CVRVEVG
-683 SGAKLVGRIGRVEP
+683 GRLIGRIGRVEP

-705 RKEVWLADLDADL
+705 RKDVWLADLDADL
-718 LRALSRATTPSF
+718 LRTLSRAKKPGF
-730 KSLPKFPPVRRDVTV
+730 RSLPKFPPVRRDVTV
-745 ICPATLHAE
+745 ICPATLRTE
-754 AVEAAIREIK
+754 EVEAAIRELK
-764 PKNLESLALV
+764 PKHIESLTLV

-781 SSETTRNLTFRL
+781 KAERNLTFRL

-811 GKVLAGLPQKL
+811 GKVLSGLPQKL

>member
-1 MKPPQAFGEAHMFI
+1 MLI
-15 SLQWLREFVPYTG
+15 SLQWLREFVPFQG
-28 TVQELADRL
+28 SVQELAERL

-46 ILDPFKDIA
+46 IIDPFESIA
-55 GIVVGHVAERA
+55 KIVVGHVADRA

-73 LSVCRVDVGGPE
+73 LSVCTVDVGAAEP
-85 LLQIVCGAPNV
+85 LQIVCGAPNV
-96 AAGQNVPVALLGT
+96 AQGQNVPVAMIGT
-109 TMPGGME
+109 TMPGGLE

-126 STGMIC
+126 SCGMIC

-140 EDHVG
+140 EEHSG

-150 ASLRPGQLLTEALG
+150 ESFRPGQLITEALG
-164 LEREVIEV
+164 LERQVIEV

-194 FGLPLTMPA
+194 FGLPLTMPR
-203 LNLKE
+203 LNLVE
-208 DADAGDATKVV
+208 DAAAGDAAKAV
-219 RIDIKDGE
+219 RIDIADGE

-239 AKIGPSPDWMR
+239 AKIDKSPDWMR

-259 PISNIVDVTNY
+259 PINNIVDVTNY

-281 FDRALL
+281 FDRTLL

-300 KEVGQSITTLDGQE
+300 QQGGQTITTLDGQE

-346 ASTEVLLECAI
+346 ESTEVLLECAI

-385 QAGSLFALE
+385 QVGSLFALE
-394 RASQLMAEVSGAK
+394 RAAQLMAEVSGAR
-407 VMRGIAMS
+407 VMAGIAVA

-420 VAREHDFRIERCNA
+420 AKREHDFRIAKCNA
-434 LLGLELTP
+434 LLGLELTAD
-442 EFCRATLTGLGCPVN
+442 FCRSTLTGLGCPVN
-457 DADPARWRVGSP
+457 DANPDCWRVGSP
-469 SYRLDLER
+469 SHRLDLER

-488 YGLDRIPAVLPRISK
+488 HGLDRIPAVLPKISK
-503 ALDSVQM
+503 SLESVQM
-510 SDTEFGFLQ
+510 RDTEFGFLQ
-519 ELKAW
+519 ALKAW
-524 AVGSG
+524 AVGAG
-529 LREAINYSFVGT
+529 LREAVNYSFVGT

-547 NLPVE
+547 NLPVA
-552 GRIRIAN
+552 GRIKIAN
-559 PLSED
+559 PLTED

-586 GNASVRL
+586 GNASLRL
-593 FEIAKAFVEDAA
+593 FEVAKAFHEDAA

-614 RLGMLVHGARHSQ
+614 RLGMLVHGSRHSQ

-651 LRLGVGAYVLE
+651 LRLGSGSYVLE
-662 PEHPYLAP
+662 TEHPYLEP
-670 CVRVEVSDTKAGK
+670 CARVEVATKAGVQ
-683 SGAKLVGRIGRVEP
+683 LVGRIGRVQP

-705 RKEVWLADLDADL
+705 RKDIWLADMDADL
-718 LRALSRATTPSF
+718 MRALSSATTPVF

-745 ICPATLHAE
+745 ICPATLHGE
-754 AVEAAIREIK
+754 AIEAAIREMK

-774 AVYAPED
+774 AVYAPEG
-781 SSETTRNLTFRL
+781 SPSEKAERNLTYRL

-811 GKVLAGLPQKL
+811 GKVLSGLPQKL